1 MATAVVHETA
11 VRARSLRSFYVGAA
25 IDLLLGID
33 LLLFSPAL
41 AALLLP
47 GQAEVL
53 GVASGTLLRAFGVL
67 LIVFALDTV
76 WLARTQNLRRYL
88 PLVIAANWA
97 WVAGSAVAIVAGYSV
112 LSTAGIVAIAA
123 VALITAELAIF
134 QRRAL

>member
-1 MATAVVHETA
+1 
-11 VRARSLRSFYVGAA
+11 
-25 IDLLLGID
+25 D